1 VNLQLVT
8 RGTPSPR
15 EEETLFVSSHCKYVS
30 QTKVMLY
37 FGQVTRADDDIVV
50 KSVRMV
56 RMSVDGWKGDRHD
69 T

>member
-1 VNLQLVT
+1 M
-8 RGTPSPR
+8 
-15 EEETLFVSSHCKYVS
+15 SSHCKYVS

-56 RMSVDGWKGDRHD
+56 RMSVDGWKGGRHV

>member
-1 VNLQLVT
+1 MKLQLVT
-8 RGTPSPR
+8 LGTPSPR

-37 FGQVTRADDDIVV
+37 FGQVTSADDDIAV
-50 KSVRMV
+50 KPVRMV
-56 RMSVDGWKGDRHD
+56 RMSVDGWKGGRHV